1 MYMSFLSESDTDI
14 SQRTSEV
21 ALCGLEAVPTLTT
34 VSASQSRPGSTE
46 GSRTVMSADGVLR
59 HLSDSLR
66 TGHDTETA
74 ATLALPGV
82 PSTREIA
89 ALDLCGDIDTT
100 LWSRWANSPGDVD
113 IISTIA
119 LLSHTLPDT
128 EAILSRW
135 DEAPLQLRPFS
146 ILRLSNV
153 QRILTSH
160 VDGDTKSPRSGTIDE
175 DVDHSD
181 SATDVHRESY
191 RYSQVYDDP
200 SPLSPTQTGLSVI
213 DEQSD
218 DSGETEY
225 FEAES
230 DIQEDSPSNYSF
242 EITQIT
248 RKRAATPIPRLLPR
262 DIFISSGDLHRMSY
276 RADLDPSESE
286 LWLQA
291 QRQLIH
297 RPLIVDAEIAPSSDN
312 GEANADGDSASLLA
326 LYSRSGEP
334 SKWRTRLSF
343 RALRN
348 SFRSA
353 KSREVG
359 IVVGGGT
366 GSGSGGVDTGPSAGP
381 STGGG
386 TGIPLSHS
394 QSHVRHKLKKQRKEG
409 MIVGQPD
416 DLDHDGRASITSA
429 PYKVA
434 EWLHAVFNPPSDTAS
449 ERHHSTIA
457 SIPR

>member
-1 MYMSFLSESDTDI
+1 MSFLSESDTDI
-14 SQRTSEV
+14 SRRTSEV
-21 ALCGLEAVPTLTT
+21 ALCGLEALPTLTP
-34 VSASQSRPGSTE
+34 VSSTQSRRDSTD
-46 GSRTVMSADGVLR
+46 GSRTIKSADDVLQER
-59 HLSDSLR
+59 HSSDSLR
-66 TGHDTETA
+66 TGHDSGTDTP
-74 ATLALPGV
+74 ALPGV

-100 LWSRWANSPGDVD
+100 LWSRWANAPGDVD

-146 ILRLSNV
+146 ILRLSHV

-160 VDGDTKSPRSGTIDE
+160 VEDETKSLQSVTVDE
-175 DVDHSD
+175 DVGHPDNT
-181 SATDVHRESY
+181 TDVSRESY
-191 RYSQVYDDP
+191 RYSQIHDELH
-200 SPLSPTQTGLSVI
+200 PLSLT
-213 DEQSD
+213 QSD

-230 DIQEDSPSNYSF
+230 DIQDDSPSHYSF
-242 EITQIT
+242 EITRIT
-248 RKRAATPIPRLLPR
+248 RKRTATPIPRLLPR
-262 DIFISSGDLHRMSY
+262 DIFTSSGDLHRMSY
-276 RADLDPSESE
+276 SAELDPTESE
-286 LWLQA
+286 LWLRA
-291 QRQLIH
+291 QRQLMH
-297 RPLIVDAEIAPSSDN
+297 RPLIADAEITPSSDN
-312 GEANADGDSASLLA
+312 GEAAADGDSASLLA

-353 KSREVG
+353 KSKEMAM
-359 IVVGGGT
+359 VVGGGT
-366 GSGSGGVDTGPSAGP
+366 GSGTGGVDGGASAGPAGP
-381 STGGG
+381 STGEG
-386 TGIPLSHS
+386 TGIPHSHS
-394 QSHVRHKLKKQRKEG
+394 RVRHKLKKQRREDV
-409 MIVGQPD
+409 IIGQPD

-434 EWLHAVFNPPSDTAS
+434 EWLHAVFNPPSDTTS